1 MRTKIMVDNFFK
13 KVGDFLASGVN
24 NNQDEQDEYSDSEAL
39 PPTADRNVRPS
50 SEDPYGDPADQDYSN
65 AIPASQDPYGDPAD
79 QGYANAGYND
89 QYGNLTPASQDPY
102 GDPADQESYSQPI
115 PASEDP
121 YGDPA
126 DDEYR
131 R

>member
-1 MRTKIMVDNFFK
+1 MVDNFFK
-13 KVGDFLASGVN
+13 KVGDFLGSGVN
-24 NNQDEQDEYSDSEAL
+24 NNQNEREDESGDSEAL

-50 SEDPYGDPADQDYSN
+50 SEDEFGDPADQDYSN

-79 QGYANAGYND
+79 QGYSNASYDG
-89 QYGNLTPASQDPY
+89 QYGNAIPASQDPY
-102 GDPADQESYSQPI
+102 GDPADQESYGQPI

-126 DDEYR
+126 DEQYR